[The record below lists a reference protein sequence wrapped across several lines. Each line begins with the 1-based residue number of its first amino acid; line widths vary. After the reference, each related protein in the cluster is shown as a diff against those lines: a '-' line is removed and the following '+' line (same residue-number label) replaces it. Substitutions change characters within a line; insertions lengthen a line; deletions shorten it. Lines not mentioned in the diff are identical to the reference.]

1 MRYPSALFASCSL
14 ALLLFA
20 GDAGLAQ
27 TVKPLSNRALR
38 QQDKQECTNQAAQQ
52 NMAKRNQEE
61 FVRKCM
67 ADRRA
72 ARKKEASEESRMQKG
87 MAAEEWAAILE
98 VRNRERR
105 QQLEQE
111 AAKRAD
117 CNKQANQQKFR
128 LAERR
133 RFIKKCAAQ

>member
-1 MRYPSALFASCSL
+1 MRDLSALFAISL
-14 ALLLFA
+14 ALLLFG
-20 GDAGLAQ
+20 GDAGMAQ
-27 TVKPLSNRALR
+27 TTQSLSNGALR
-38 QQDKQECTNQAAQQ
+38 RQDKQDCTNQAAQQ
-52 NMAKRNQEE
+52 NIVRRNLAD

-67 ADRRA
+67 ADRQA
-72 ARKKEASEESRMQKG
+72 ERKKNAADESRPQKG
-87 MAAEEWAAILE
+87 MAAEEWAAIQE

-128 LAERR
+128 LVERR
-133 RFIKKCAAQ
+133 RFIKKCVAQ